1 MSNLKTN
8 MNNLEDVL
16 NSLNTKKLRV
26 CVIGIGRIGLPT
38 ALSFAKSGLN
48 TIGVDI
54 NKNLVDN
61 INSGKFPLKDEPG
74 YDEIFNDVIKNTKF
88 SATTNIDDAVP
99 NSDLILLSLPTPMDD
114 NNIPDYSALRSV
126 ASKLSEILSPNS
138 LVIVESTIEPG
149 FIEDE
154 MVSIISK
161 SKRLEIEKNFFIGV
175 CPENANP
182 GEILHDFTNL
192 PRLVGGINTDIA
204 KIIKLIYNFVFS
216 VELVE
221 MPNCKTAN
229 AVKLTTNVFRDI
241 NIAFVSELSLMFE
254 KLGIDTNKVLEAAKK
269 KYNFQVHYPGAGVG
283 GPCLPINSYQLLNTA
298 RRTGSNLSII
308 ESGRKINE
316 KMPEHVIELTLDAFK
331 ECKKSIQNTDILILG
346 ISYKPN
352 VKDIQLT
359 PAEEIIKKLQ
369 NLGTNIHIYDPYF
382 TSTKVFGITVENNIE
397 DIISKVDAA
406 IIVTAHEEFK
416 KLDSSLFNQMKHS
429 ILIDTRGIIEPLEA
443 KQNKIIF
450 RGLGRGD
457 V

>member
-1 MSNLKTN
+1 MSKMKIN
-8 MNNLEDVL
+8 MNNHDEVLKALEL
-16 NSLNTKKLRV
+16 HTLRV
-26 CVIGIGRIGLPT
+26 CVVGIGRIGLPT
-38 ALSFAKSGLN
+38 ALSFAKSGLE

-61 INSGKFPLKDEPG
+61 INLGKFPLKDEPG
-74 YDEIFNDVIKNTKF
+74 YDQIFDNVIKNKKF
-88 SATTNIDDAVP
+88 SATTNIEDAVS
-99 NSDLILLSLPTPMDD
+99 NSDLILLSLPTPMDE
-114 NNIPDYSALRSV
+114 NNIPDYSALRIV
-126 ASKLSEILSPNS
+126 ASQLSDILSPNS

-154 MVSIISK
+154 MVSLISK
-161 SKRLEIEKNFFIGV
+161 SGRLDVENNFFIGV

-192 PRLVGGINTDIA
+192 PRLVGGINPDIS
-204 KIIKLIYNFVFS
+204 KIIKLIYNFVFA

-241 NIAFVSELSLMFE
+241 NIAFVNELALMFE
-254 KLGIDTNKVLEAAKK
+254 KLGIDTNKVLEAAQK
-269 KYNFQVHYPGAGVG
+269 KYNFQVHYPGSGVG

-298 RRTGSNLSII
+298 KRIGSNLSII

-316 KMPEHVIELTLDAFK
+316 KMPEHVINLVTNAFNEIHESLD
-331 ECKKSIQNTDILILG
+331 KSHILILG

-369 NLGTNIHIYDPYF
+369 NNGAIIHIYDPYF
-382 TSTKVFGITVENNIE
+382 VSTEAFGIKIENNIK
-397 DIISKVDAA
+397 DIISKVDAT
-406 IIVTAHEEFK
+406 IIVTAHDEFK
-416 KLDSSLFNQMKHS
+416 KLDILLFKEMKHP
-429 ILIDTRGIIEPLEA
+429 ILIDTRGIIDPIIA
-443 KQNKIIF
+443 KQQQLVF
-450 RGLGRGD
+450 RGLGRGI
-457 V
+457 

>member
-1 MSNLKTN
+1 MSNSKIN
-8 MNNLEDVL
+8 MNNTEDVMK
-16 NSLNTKKLRV
+16 SLDSQTLRV

-38 ALSFAKSGLN
+38 ALSFAKSGLI

-54 NKNLVDN
+54 NKNLVNN
-61 INSGKFPLKDEPG
+61 INSGNFPLKDEPG
-74 YDEIFNDVIKNTKF
+74 YDEIFENVIQSKKF
-88 SATTNIDDAVP
+88 SATTNIEDAVP
-99 NSDLILLSLPTPMDD
+99 NSDLILLSLPTPMDE
-114 NNIPDYSALRSV
+114 NNIPNYSALRDV

-154 MVSIISK
+154 MVSLISK
-161 SKRLEIEKNFFIGV
+161 SGRLEIEKNFFIGV

-192 PRLVGGINTDIA
+192 PRLVGGINPEIA
-204 KIIKLIYNFVFS
+204 KIIKSIYNFVFS

-254 KLGIDTNKVLEAAKK
+254 KLGIDTYKVLEAAKK
-269 KYNFQVHYPGAGVG
+269 KYNFQIHYPGSGVG

-298 RRTGSNLSII
+298 RRIGSDLSII

-316 KMPEHVIELTLDAFK
+316 KMPEHVIQLTSDAFK
-331 ECKKSIQNTDILILG
+331 ESQKLFENSKILILG
-346 ISYKPN
+346 VSYKPN

-369 NLGTNIHIYDPYF
+369 NLGSKILIYDPHF
-382 TSTKVFGITVENNIE
+382 LSREVFGIITEKNIE
-397 DIISKVDAA
+397 DIISEVDAI
-406 IIVTAHEEFK
+406 IIVTAHDEFK
-416 KLDSSLFNQMKHS
+416 KIPISLFTQMKKP

-443 KQNKIIF
+443 KEQKIIF
-450 RGLGRGD
+450 RGLGRGNF
-457 V
+457 